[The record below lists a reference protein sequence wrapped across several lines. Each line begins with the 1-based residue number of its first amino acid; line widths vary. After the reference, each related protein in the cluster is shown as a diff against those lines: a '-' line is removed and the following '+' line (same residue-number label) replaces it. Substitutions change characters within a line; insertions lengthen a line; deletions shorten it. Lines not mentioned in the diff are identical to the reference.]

1 MPDRPYVLLSCAIS
15 LDGYLDDARPR
26 RLRLSGPADLDR
38 VDEVRATCDA
48 ILVGA
53 GTVRKDNPRLLVR
66 SPGRRQARRERGLP
80 SSPLK
85 VTLTGRAGLDPC
97 SRFFALGDVDKLV
110 YCPATRA
117 EETRRRL
124 GGVATVVD
132 AGEPLSLETL
142 LDDLGRRGVRRLLVE
157 GGGTT
162 HTQFLSQGLADELHL
177 AVAPIFVGDSR
188 GRRWVDDG
196 PLPWRDSARGTLLD
210 TRPVGD
216 VVLLRYALSA
226 RAAGLSGLRAVGRG
240 EESA

>member
-1 MPDRPYVLLSCAIS
+1 M
-15 LDGYLDDARPR
+15 
-26 RLRLSGPADLDR
+26 
-38 VDEVRATCDA
+38 E
-48 ILVGA
+48 
-53 GTVRKDNPRLLVR
+53 
-66 SPGRRQARRERGLP
+66 
-80 SSPLK
+80 
-85 VTLTGRAGLDPC
+85 
-97 SRFFALGDVDKLV
+97 KLV
-110 YCPATRA
+110 YCPSARA
-117 EETRRRL
+117 RDLGERL
-124 GGVATVVD
+124 GRVATVVD
-132 AGEPLSLETL
+132 AGERLSLGSL

-216 VVLLRYALSA
+216 VVLLRYALSD
-226 RAAGLSGLRAVGRG
+226 RAAGGVHAAVVG